1 MHNLLTLVTGRYC
14 PHPTFMACP
23 MAAALSAMEAIE
35 CI

>member
-1 MHNLLTLVTGRYC
+1 VHNLLTLVIGRWC
-14 PHPTFMACP
+14 PNPRFMACP